1 MSGRTIA
8 PSATARV
15 AALLA
20 VGTLALAGCSQVA
33 AIAPVGGDRLAEV
46 RFAAGDVLVRETVD
60 VLVAPVCT
68 EAPDATVTC
77 EGQTLDGLD
86 IAVTAPGDDLDAV
99 TITVDGETLYA
110 GSIMDVLETAME
122 PGR

>member
-1 MSGRTIA
+1 MTRRAIPRTA
-8 PSATARV
+8 AARM
-15 AALLA
+15 AAVLA
-20 VGTLALAGCSQVA
+20 LGTLALAGCSQVA

-46 RFAAGDVLVRETVD
+46 RFAAADVLVREAVE

-68 EAPDATVTC
+68 EAADATVTC
-77 EGQTLDGLD
+77 EGETLDGQD
-86 IAVTAPGDDLDAV
+86 IAVAAPGDDLDTV